1 MSNKKIFDDLHHF
14 FLKVNKFRIDVMRQ
28 ENPNDTYNY
37 FANDEE
43 PESVIRK
50 GMVQYE
56 DLLKRLKR
64 LEKKGGI
71 KLSKG
76 TESQKEK
83 PSANIKTT
91 KPKKEENEK
100 KEEKEKP
107 SPKKR
112 KLSGNKEEKEKEEPK
127 KRKLSDN
134 KEEGTKDI
142 PKKRKLSGNKEE
154 KKDSPKKRKLSDNKE
169 EGTKDTPKK
178 RKLSGNKEEENK
190 EEPKKRKLSGNKGD
204 ENLGAPKKRK
214 ISGNKEEENVVPPK
228 KRKISGNKEE
238 IKQPYI
244 VKRTVGTDNPI
255 VKIKK
260 ENKNKAEEQ
269 EEENELNKENEEN
282 EENEEKEEQ
291 LTKDNFEF
299 KMEERKEPKK
309 EPQEEKENKKEND
322 NFIQEPEEGYENSQ
336 IETADYEINPNIKLK
351 AEWYY
356 IDKKKSEEEDEN
368 DEDPEKEEKVHIRI
382 SAQSQN
388 RIILHW
394 GIYKAMYGLTWYKPP
409 KESLPPNTKEID
421 NLAVE
426 TEFPLNGDRSIEIKM
441 QRGKGYKDY
450 IGGINFVIYDPGE
463 NVWYNNYRKDY
474 QIKFK
479 LKVDKTQS
487 RQILIQR
494 GLYVPDFMLDVIN
507 CEANYGSWT
516 LMHRYNK
523 CSDIIRNWDLSV
535 DNDKWIWILIW
546 LRYSFLRQLDWQRNY
561 NTRPVLLSGAM
572 AHLSDLLTGKYG
584 DALKNENEYKN
595 LINSKSS
602 IIKNILSLLG
612 KGTGN
617 GQEIRDEILKV
628 MSRNKIPKTHLGN
641 FYEQWHQ
648 KLHNNSTPEDI
659 TICQAVIN
667 FLRAKGDMSVYWK
680 TLKEG
685 GISKER
691 LASYE
696 RNITNEPWYSPNY
709 NIADFENYLRI
720 LKSVHASTDL
730 VMTYDGCKGIIG
742 GGACNKMNEILR
754 NKDTSD
760 IIGQIRRVAE
770 LREELDGIIRRE
782 IGNNGKLREVLFLE
796 LSLEVYVRQLVEKV
810 IHIKLDYKSYI
821 NEISLVLRNI
831 KISYPKYKEFNL
843 CYEDWKNIVEPAI
856 NDQSK
861 NTSLKVK
868 SVISRLNRLL
878 TSVIDYYNNHYDA
891 KGKYFGKEC
900 NCDNFAVEMFTEELI
915 RGSIFFALSMLLKK
929 IEPIIRQ
936 NAQLGEWLIIS
947 RGNNNIVNG
956 KLIHVP
962 KLHDVQFTKYTESTI
977 IISENVSGD
986 EEVPVNCKCLV
997 IIKSENYPDVL
1008 AHVSV
1013 RARNLNVP
1021 FAVCFNEKISDE
1033 IMQLL
1038 GKNIEVKMKNQ
1049 EFIFGISKGINKSK
1063 KNEEEKVEEN
1073 KKVKVVDSGKEYK
1086 SIFVELEEFD
1096 KNCVGAKA
1104 NNTKKILG
1112 KVPGCDWLKYP
1123 ESFAIP
1129 FNVHEYFLSFKENK
1143 DIKEEID
1150 EYIEKIKKGIKG
1162 DLIRNLLEKCK
1173 NLTKNIKFVENSETI
1188 KLKKRLLKFGV
1199 KENEFKEAFNAIKSV
1214 WASKFNERVY
1224 IATSKVGITLYD
1236 IKMSVLCQKIIPAE
1250 YAYVIH
1256 TKNPTNNDE
1265 NEVFAEVVTGMGET
1279 LVGAYEGQSF
1289 SFSFN
1294 KKNKS
1299 YDIKSYPNKSI
1310 SLRNSGFIFRSDSNT
1325 EDLEGFSGAGL
1336 FDSIPMVK
1344 DSEVDMV
1351 YHNNKLFNDKKFVDN
1366 IITKIGQLGIGVEK
1380 MYGIPQDIEGVYY
1393 NNDLYI
1399 VQTRPQV

>member
-1 MSNKKIFDDLHHF
+1 MSNKKLFDDLHNF
-14 FLKVNKFRIDVMRQ
+14 FLKVNKARTDVMRK

-37 FANDEE
+37 FDKNEE
-43 PESVIRK
+43 PESIIRK
-50 GMVQYE
+50 GMAQYE
-56 DLLKRLKR
+56 DLVKRFKRMDKKRGLKLGKESEINQQ
-64 LEKKGGI
+64 EKQ
-71 KLSKG
+71 
-76 TESQKEK
+76 T
-83 PSANIKTT
+83 ANIKTT
-91 KPKKEENEK
+91 KPKKEES
-100 KEEKEKP
+100 EKE

-112 KLSGNKEEKEKEEPK
+112 KVSDTKEEETKETPK
-127 KRKLSDN
+127 KRKVSGT
-134 KEEGTKDI
+134 KEEETKET
-142 PKKRKLSGNKEE
+142 PKKRKVSGTKEE
-154 KKDSPKKRKLSDNKE
+154 EAKETPKKRKVSGTKEEETKETPKKRKVSGSKEEEAKETPKKRKVSGTKEEETKESPKKRKVSGAKDNDEK
-169 EGTKDTPKK
+169 
-178 RKLSGNKEEENK
+178 NKPQIIK
-190 EEPKKRKLSGNKGD
+190 ST
-204 ENLGAPKKRK
+204 
-214 ISGNKEEENVVPPK
+214 VVA
-228 KRKISGNKEE
+228 
-238 IKQPYI
+238 
-244 VKRTVGTDNPI
+244 DDPI
-255 VKIKK
+255 VKVK
-260 ENKNKAEEQ
+260 
-269 EEENELNKENEEN
+269 
-282 EENEEKEEQ
+282 NEEKEETDQ
-291 LTKDNFEF
+291 SIDED
-299 KMEERKEPKK
+299 
-309 EPQEEKENKKEND
+309 ND
-322 NFIQEPEEGYENSQ
+322 NFIKPPEEGYENSQ
-336 IETADYEINPNIKLK
+336 IESNDFEISPDIKLK
-351 AEWYY
+351 AKWYY
-356 IDKKKSEEEDEN
+356 IDKKRSENEE
-368 DEDPEKEEKVHIRI
+368 DEDPEKEEKVHIKLYAKSR
-382 SAQSQN
+382 N
-388 RIILHW
+388 KLILHW

-409 KESLPPNTKEID
+409 KESYPPNTKEID
-421 NLAVE
+421 KMSVE
-426 TEFPLNGDRSIEIKM
+426 TEFPQNGNRSIEIIM

-450 IGGINFVIYDPGE
+450 IGGLNFVIYDPIG
-463 NVWYNNYRKDY
+463 NIWYNNYRKDY

-487 RQILIQR
+487 RQILIQK
-494 GLYVPDFMLDVIN
+494 GLYVPEFMLDVIN
-507 CEANYGSWT
+507 CELNYGSWT

-523 CSDIIRNWDLSV
+523 CSDIIRNWDLKI
-535 DNDKWIWILIW
+535 DNEKWIWILIW

-561 NTRPVLLSGAM
+561 NTRPALLSGAM

-584 DALKNENEYKN
+584 DALKNEKEYKN
-595 LINSKSS
+595 LIDSKSS
-602 IIKNILSLLG
+602 LIKNILSLLG

-628 MSRNKIPKTHLGN
+628 MHRNKIPKTHLGN

-648 KLHNNSTPEDI
+648 KLHNNTTPEDI

-667 FLRAKGDMSVYWK
+667 FLKAKGDMSVYWK

-730 VMTYDGCKGIIG
+730 LMTYEGCKGIIG
-742 GGACNKMNEILR
+742 NNACNKMEDIIK
-754 NKDTSD
+754 NKDTND
-760 IIGQIRRVAE
+760 VIGQMKRVAE
-770 LREELDGIIRRE
+770 LREELDGIIKRE

-831 KISYPKYKEFNL
+831 KISYPNYKEFNL
-843 CYEDWKNIVEPAI
+843 CYEDWKNIVEPTI

-861 NTSLKVK
+861 DTSLKVK
-868 SVISRLNRLL
+868 SVLSRLSRLL
-878 TSVIDYYNNHYDA
+878 TSVIDYYNNYYDT

-900 NCDNFAVEMFTEELI
+900 NCDNFAVEMFSEELI

-936 NAQLGEWLIIS
+936 NAKLGEWLIIS
-947 RGNNNIVNG
+947 RGNKDIVTG
-956 KLIHVP
+956 KIIHVA
-962 KLHDVQFTKYTESTI
+962 KLHDVQFTKYSEPTI

-997 IIKSENYPDVL
+997 IAKSENYPDVL

-1021 FAVCFNEKISDE
+1021 FAVCFNEKTSDE
-1033 IMQLL
+1033 IFKLL
-1038 GKNIEVKMKNQ
+1038 DKNVEIKIKNQ
-1049 EFIFGISKGINKSK
+1049 EFIFDINKGGQKEK
-1063 KNEEEKVEEN
+1063 KKEENLEEN

-1086 SIFVELEEFD
+1086 NIVVELDEFD
-1096 KNCVGAKA
+1096 KTCVGAKA

-1123 ESFAIP
+1123 ESFAVP
-1129 FNVHEYFLSFKENK
+1129 FNVHEYFLSLKENK

-1150 EYIEKIKKGIKG
+1150 EYIEKIRKGIKG

-1173 NLTKNIKFVENSETI
+1173 SLTKAIKFVENSETI
-1188 KLKKRLLKFGV
+1188 KLKNRLLKFGV
-1199 KENEFKEAFNAIKSV
+1199 KEDEFKEAFNAIKSV

-1256 TKNPTNNDE
+1256 TKNPTNNNE
-1265 NEVFAEVVTGMGET
+1265 NEVFAEVVSGMGET

-1294 KKNKS
+1294 KQNNT

-1310 SLRNSGFIFRSDSNT
+1310 SLKNAGFIFRSDSNT

-1336 FDSIPMVK
+1336 FDSVPMVK
-1344 DSEVDMV
+1344 DSEVEMV
-1351 YHNNKLFNDKKFVDN
+1351 YHNNKLFNDKNFVEN
-1366 IITKIGQLGIGVEK
+1366 IINKIGQLGISVEK

-1393 NNDLYI
+1393 NKDFYI